1 MAGSVTTA
9 TFAVDGSRYVR
20 EVLWRVAAVRWW
32 IPALPVSAALA
43 AALFDYVW
51 LIVALALVF
60 LMYPTLLF
68 FVYAHYGLAPE
79 AVGATLPHTVT
90 VGDGAVSVDFAEH
103 PALSR
108 RYDCSDIAG
117 VEFLHDKVMILLRKP
132 CFQHIEVP
140 NDAVPDACRADFEDM
155 ARNLTPPLA

>member
-1 MAGSVTTA
+1 M
-9 TFAVDGSRYVR
+9 R

-32 IPALPVSAALA
+32 IPALPVSAALT
-43 AALFDYVW
+43 AALFNYVW
-51 LIVALALVF
+51 LIVALAMVL

-90 VGDGAVSVDFAEH
+90 IGDGTVSVDFAEH

-108 RYDCSDIAG
+108 RYDSSDVAG
-117 VEFLHDKVMILLRKP
+117 VEFLHDKVTILLRKP
-132 CFQHIEVP
+132 PFQHIEVP
-140 NDAVPDACRADFEDM
+140 DEAVPDACRADFEDI
-155 ARNLTPPLA
+155 ARRLAPPLA